1 MRTNFWQRFD
11 YILFGMMIVL
21 IVFGILMIRSATLG
35 AIDDELIS
43 RLPDQILYATIGLA
57 VMFGLAALDYRM
69 LAGISTWLYVLTIIL
84 LLLVRVLGVEGAA
97 GAQRWINLGIQIQPS
112 EIGKITIII
121 TLSTYLAKRYARI
134 GDLRV
139 LVGSM
144 IHLGIPTLLIF
155 LQPNLGTTIV
165 FSVIWVTLVWAAGL
179 RLQHITIAA
188 VLLIVGM
195 PLLWSVME
203 PYQRARITTFIA
215 PDVQDRDTYYNIQQA
230 NISVGSGGILGKGY
244 ASGTQ
249 NRLRFLRVRHTDFI
263 YSVIAEE
270 FGMVGGVAVMA
281 GIGVVIFRIL
291 RGARLA
297 SDALGSLI
305 CYGIA
310 AIIFFQTFV
319 SIGMNLNML
328 PVTGLV
334 LPFIS
339 SGGTSLLSM
348 MAGVGLAQSVIIRRR
363 RIA

>member
-69 LAGISTWLYVLTIIL
+69 LAGVSTWLYLLTIIL
-84 LLLVRVLGVEGAA
+84 LLLVRVLGVEGEA

-179 RLQHITIAA
+179 RLQHIAIAA

-363 RIA
+363 RI